1 VVVYAFRQIKR
12 REVNFLAHDL
22 ELTTIVFAFK
32 KYKGIIYM
40 ELKNIFFYH
49 KILKYLM
56 SQEKLNIHQ

>member
-1 VVVYAFRQIKR
+1 MVVYAFRQIKR
-12 REVNFLAHDL
+12 REVNVLAHDL
-22 ELTTIVFAFK
+22 ELTIIVFAFK